1 MFTRTAF
8 MQRRDFLKSA
18 AGSAAGLTILKSGML
33 RGQNAPSNKL
43 NVALIGVWGRGTAH
57 YNVIRNESVVALCD
71 VNERRTQ
78 EALQIFPKAKV
89 YWDWRKL
96 LDQKDVEAV
105 IICTADHHHAF
116 IANWAMN
123 RDMHVYCEKPLGISV
138 EETRVVR
145 ANYLKRK
152 VKLATQHGTQRHAYP
167 NFERVR
173 ELILDGAI
181 GELKTIHS
189 WDSRQLPRPGYPAG
203 EGQPPSILQ
212 YEQWIGPSK
221 YHPYSPQYFGGSN
234 GLNCLFW
241 NMYRDFGVGQMG
253 DMGAHT
259 MDLVWNAID
268 AGAPTAIE
276 VDQEVS
282 DKYDPNIN
290 PVKLKVSFEHPG
302 NSWRGPVTLVW
313 YQGGLKPNAPKN
325 YLDVARIPNGA
336 IFEGTKGSI
345 LADFT
350 TRVIIPNNDDGDLT
364 YYKRR
369 SKGELLPLIRGTGQ
383 VTQAPTRTDRGSGRR
398 GTGAG
403 QGARAAAKPPAG
415 MTAMPSA
422 EPGPSGF
429 PTIQFVD
436 GKLPAALGLPNTN
449 VQAILEAERS
459 GREAPGVG
467 GDVFQLEWIDA
478 CKGKNNNAVHGTS
491 SKTHCDF
498 DYSGTMMEQM
508 LLGLV
513 AHRAGK
519 RLEYNGATGRVTNA
533 SEANDYLKREYRSG
547 WSLDG

>member
-1 MFTRTAF
+1 

-18 AGSAAGLTILKSGML
+18 AAPAAGLTLLRSGTLK
-33 RGQNAPSNKL
+33 GQNAPGNKL
-43 NVALIGVWGRGTAH
+43 NIALIGVWGRGTAH
-57 YNVIRNESVVALCD
+57 YNAIRNENVVALCD
-71 VNERRTQ
+71 VNERRTR
-78 EALQIFPKAKV
+78 EALQVFPKAKA
-89 YWDWRKL
+89 YWDWRRL

-116 IANWAMN
+116 IANWALN
-123 RDMHVYCEKPLGISV
+123 RNMHVFCEKPLGISV
-138 EETRVVR
+138 EEARTVR
-145 ANYLKRK
+145 ANYLRRK
-152 VKLATQHGTQRHAYP
+152 VRVATQHGTQRHAYP
-167 NFERVR
+167 NFERLR

-181 GELKTIHS
+181 GELKTVHS
-189 WDSRQLPRPGYPAG
+189 WDSRRLPRPGYPAG
-203 EGQPPSILQ
+203 EGMPPAFLQ
-212 YEQWIGPSK
+212 YEQWIGPSP

-259 MDLVWNAID
+259 MDLVWNALD
-268 AGAPTAIE
+268 AGAPRAVE

-290 PVKLKVSFEHPG
+290 PVKLKVSFEHPA
-302 NSWRGPVTLVW
+302 NSWRGPVTVVW
-313 YQGGLKPNAPKN
+313 YQGGLKPEAPKD
-325 YLDVARIPNGA
+325 YLDVTRIGNGA
-336 IFEGTKGSI
+336 IFEGTRGSI

-369 SKGELLPLIRGTGQ
+369 SREELLPLIRGTGQ
-383 VTQAPTRTDRGSGRR
+383 PTQAMARPARPPRR
-398 GTGAG
+398 TGA
-403 QGARAAAKPPAG
+403 RPAAPLPAG

-422 EPGPSGF
+422 EVGSSGF
-429 PTIQFVD
+429 PAVQFLE
-436 GKLPAALGLPNTN
+436 GGIPAALGMPNPT
-449 VQAILEAERS
+449 VEAMLAAEKS
-459 GREAPGVG
+459 GRPATGG

-478 CKGKNNNAVHGTS
+478 CKGKSSNVVHGTS

-498 DYSGTMMEQM
+498 DYSGTMIEQM

-519 RLEYNGATGRVTNA
+519 RLEYDAATGRVTNA
-533 SEANDYLKREYRSG
+533 PEANDSLKREYRKG
-547 WSLDG
+547 WTLNG